1 MKGPKDSK
9 ESHTSVTM
17 EGTAGVGRGAKPFV
31 RAGPVCV
38 NYRALCVPAAGGERG
53 VAAL

>member
-17 EGTAGVGRGAKPFV
+17 EGTAGVGRGSSL
-31 RAGPVCV
+31 VCAWV
-38 NYRALCVPAAGGERG
+38 NYRALCVPGAGGEGG